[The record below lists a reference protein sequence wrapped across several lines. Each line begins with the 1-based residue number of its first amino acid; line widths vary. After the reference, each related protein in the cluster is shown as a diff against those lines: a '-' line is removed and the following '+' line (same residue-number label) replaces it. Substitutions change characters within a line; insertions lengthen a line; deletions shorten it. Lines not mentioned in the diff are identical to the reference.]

1 MKTLWKILSEEKY
14 SDIFLNLQQCTFKV
28 TLVIMSNN
36 KWKLIKEPCQAFEVQ
51 QQLILGIKFSQK
63 NRKIITNQVSTI
75 LLNNR
80 SNTQNESVEKKQYL
94 GT

>member
-1 MKTLWKILSEEKY
+1 M
-14 SDIFLNLQQCTFKV
+14 N
-28 TLVIMSNN
+28 NN

-80 SNTQNESVEKKQYL
+80 SNTQNESVEKKQCL

>member
-1 MKTLWKILSEEKY
+1 M
-14 SDIFLNLQQCTFKV
+14 N
-28 TLVIMSNN
+28 NN

-63 NRKIITNQVSTI
+63 NSQVSTI

-80 SNTQNESVEKKQYL
+80 SNTQNESVEKKQYP

>member
-1 MKTLWKILSEEKY
+1 M
-14 SDIFLNLQQCTFKV
+14 N
-28 TLVIMSNN
+28 NN

-63 NRKIITNQVSTI
+63 NSQVSTI